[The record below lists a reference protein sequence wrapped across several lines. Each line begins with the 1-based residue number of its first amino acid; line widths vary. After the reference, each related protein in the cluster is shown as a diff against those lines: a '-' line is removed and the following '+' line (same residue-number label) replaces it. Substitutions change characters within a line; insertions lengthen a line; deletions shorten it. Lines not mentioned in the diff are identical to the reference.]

1 MNTSLRAAFA
11 VLAATAP
18 LCSQQL
24 WKVNCLGGPGVHFTD
39 LPPAVAA
46 AAPGDE
52 IWVYMYVSQPC
63 GPSYTAPVID
73 KPLRITGFTVTPGGS
88 GTQSVNLTGSLV
100 VQNIPAGQRV
110 ELSNLSIGGLFT
122 PIDAIAVLDCQGDV
136 LLDNVSAWSFGM
148 PNVLARVER
157 CSEVVLRGCSWRLGG
172 SPLLVLDSHLV
183 MTTCDIDY
191 AAPWTSNPY
200 TQTTET
206 VRVINSTVTA
216 IGSVIWGADD
226 AGGGVYQ
233 SRPAVVVHSGTF
245 RVGPF
250 TSLLGGSTGTWSG
263 QTRAY
268 DILNPSL
275 GSVQKDPRGIIQPL
289 PPFSPPPVP
298 ITLDATFHS
307 WVTANVNFGVTVAGP
322 ANGFAVLAF
331 GDWQPGSPTPLGN
344 LDIAPGSA
352 FGIAVAP
359 LSANDGSY
367 QWTFACPLTAPVAHA
382 YAMQAITLAPNGALG
397 ITVASPL
404 TVGWPHGVTP

>member
-1 MNTSLRAAFA
+1 
-11 VLAATAP
+11 
-18 LCSQQL
+18 
-24 WKVNCLGGPGVHFTD
+24 
-39 LPPAVAA
+39 
-46 AAPGDE
+46 
-52 IWVYMYVSQPC
+52 MYVSQPC

-110 ELSNLSIGGLFT
+110 ELSNLSIGPT
-122 PIDAIAVLDCQGDV
+122 SPISSIEVLDCQGDV
-136 LLDNVSAWSFGM
+136 LLDGVTLWSWGFASF
-148 PNVLARVER
+148 LARVER
-157 CSEVVLRGCSWRLGG
+157 CSNVVLRGSDIRLGG
-172 SPLLVLDSHLV
+172 TPFIVLDSHV
-183 MTTCDIDY
+183 TMTNVGIDY
-191 AAPWTSNPY
+191 AAPFWIGTPY
-200 TQTTET
+200 AQTTET